1 MRSIRKPNKIWVDKG
16 SGFYNS
22 FFKKRLKDNDI
33 ETHSTH
39 SEGKCVVPERPMRT
53 LNNKIYKHRT
63 TVSKNVYIGKLDDTV
78 NE

>member
-1 MRSIRKPNKIWVDKG
+1 MHSIRKPNKIWVDKG

-39 SEGKCVVPERPMRT
+39 SEGKRVVPERPMRT
-53 LNNKIYKHRT
+53 LQA
-63 TVSKNVYIGKLDDTV
+63 
-78 NE
+78 

>member
-1 MRSIRKPNKIWVDKG
+1 MHSIRKPNKIWVDKG

-53 LNNKIYKHRT
+53 LQA
-63 TVSKNVYIGKLDDTV
+63 
-78 NE
+78 